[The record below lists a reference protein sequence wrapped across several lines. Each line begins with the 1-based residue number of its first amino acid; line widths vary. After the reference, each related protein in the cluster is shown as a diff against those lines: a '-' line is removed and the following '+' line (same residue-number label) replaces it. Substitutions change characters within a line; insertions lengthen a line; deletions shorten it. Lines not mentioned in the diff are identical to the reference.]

1 MLDWPEL
8 ESACLSCQKCA
19 LAETR
24 HNVVFGDGARNA
36 EVMFIGEGPGEQE
49 DQTGKPFVGKA
60 GKLLDAFIAGTGLT
74 RGEMYVTN
82 TVKFRPSRI
91 SKAGRVVNRTPTQ
104 EEIAAFLPFLKKEIA
119 QVNPACVVTLGN
131 VPLRAL
137 LGEKETI
144 GQAHGQMRRQEDRL
158 YFPMYHPA
166 SMIYNPGL
174 KAIFAQDMEKLGQ
187 LIKNIPIFNE

>member
-1 MLDWPEL
+1 MRL
-8 ESACLSCQKCA
+8 EKLKDEIRAMVKAVYPDREWVL
-19 LAETR
+19 
-24 HNVVFGDGARNA
+24 VFGEGPAQARLML
-36 EVMFIGEGPGEQE
+36 VGEAPGEQE
-49 DQTGKPFVGKA
+49 AMLGRPFVGKA

-74 RGEMYVTN
+74 RAQMYVTN
-82 TVKFRPSRI
+82 TVKFRPSRV

-119 QVNPACVVTLGN
+119 QVDPTCVVTLGN

-144 GQAHGQMRRQEDRL
+144 GQAHGQLRRQEDRL

-174 KAIFAQDMEKLGQ
+174 KAIFAQDMEKLSQ

>member
-1 MLDWPEL
+1 MRL
-8 ESACLSCQKCA
+8 EKLKEEIRAMVKEVYPDREWVL
-19 LAETR
+19 
-24 HNVVFGDGARNA
+24 VFGEGPAQARLML
-36 EVMFIGEGPGEQE
+36 VGEAPGEQE
-49 DQTGKPFVGKA
+49 AMLGRPFVGKA

-144 GQAHGQMRRQEDRL
+144 GQAHGQLRRQEDRL

-174 KAIFAQDMEKLGQ
+174 KAIFAQDLEKLGQ

>member
-1 MLDWPEL
+1 MRL
-8 ESACLSCQKCA
+8 EKLKDEIRAMVKAVYPDREWVL
-19 LAETR
+19 
-24 HNVVFGDGARNA
+24 VFGEGPAQARLML
-36 EVMFIGEGPGEQE
+36 VGEAPGEQE
-49 DQTGKPFVGKA
+49 AMLGRPFVGKA

-74 RGEMYVTN
+74 RAQMYVTN
-82 TVKFRPSRI
+82 TVKFRPSRV

-104 EEIAAFLPFLKKEIA
+104 EEIAAFQPFLKKEIA
-119 QVNPACVVTLGN
+119 QVDPACVVTLGN

-144 GQAHGQMRRQEDRL
+144 GQAHGQLRRQEDRL

-174 KAIFAQDMEKLGQ
+174 KAIFAQDMEKLSQ

>member
-1 MLDWPEL
+1 MRL
-8 ESACLSCQKCA
+8 EKLKDEIRAMVKAVYPDREWVL
-19 LAETR
+19 
-24 HNVVFGDGARNA
+24 VFGEGPAQARLML
-36 EVMFIGEGPGEQE
+36 VGEAPGEQE
-49 DQTGKPFVGKA
+49 AMLGRPFVGKA
-60 GKLLDAFIAGTGLT
+60 GKLLDAFITGTGLT
-74 RGEMYVTN
+74 RAQMYVTN
-82 TVKFRPSRI
+82 TVKFRPSRV

-119 QVNPACVVTLGN
+119 QVDPACVVTLGN

-174 KAIFAQDMEKLGQ
+174 KAIFAQDMEKLSQ

>member
-1 MLDWPEL
+1 MRL
-8 ESACLSCQKCA
+8 EKLKDEIRAMVKEVYPDREWVL
-19 LAETR
+19 
-24 HNVVFGDGARNA
+24 VFGEGPAQARLML
-36 EVMFIGEGPGEQE
+36 VGEAPGEQE
-49 DQTGKPFVGKA
+49 AMLGRPFVGKA

-119 QVNPACVVTLGN
+119 QVDPACVVTLGN

-174 KAIFAQDMEKLGQ
+174 KAIFAQDMEKLSQ

>member
-1 MLDWPEL
+1 MRL
-8 ESACLSCQKCA
+8 EKLKEEIRAMVKEVYPDREWVL
-19 LAETR
+19 
-24 HNVVFGDGARNA
+24 VFGEGPAQARLML
-36 EVMFIGEGPGEQE
+36 VGEAPGEQE
-49 DQTGKPFVGKA
+49 AMLGRPFVGKA

-119 QVNPACVVTLGN
+119 QVDPACVVTLGN

>member
-1 MLDWPEL
+1 MRL
-8 ESACLSCQKCA
+8 EKLTEEIRAMVTEVYPDREWVL
-19 LAETR
+19 
-24 HNVVFGDGARNA
+24 VFGEGPAQARLML
-36 EVMFIGEGPGEQE
+36 VGEAPGEQE
-49 DQTGKPFVGKA
+49 AMLGRPFVGKA

>member
-1 MLDWPEL
+1 MRL
-8 ESACLSCQKCA
+8 EKLKDEIRAMVKEVYPDREWVL
-19 LAETR
+19 
-24 HNVVFGDGARNA
+24 VFGEGPAQARLML
-36 EVMFIGEGPGEQE
+36 VGEAPGEQE
-49 DQTGKPFVGKA
+49 AMLGRPFVGKA

-166 SMIYNPGL
+166 SMIYNSGL

>member
-1 MLDWPEL
+1 MRL
-8 ESACLSCQKCA
+8 EKLKDEIRAMVKAVYPDREWVL
-19 LAETR
+19 
-24 HNVVFGDGARNA
+24 VFGEGPAQARLML
-36 EVMFIGEGPGEQE
+36 VGEAPGEQE
-49 DQTGKPFVGKA
+49 AMLGRPFVGKA

-82 TVKFRPSRI
+82 TVKFRPSRL
-91 SKAGRVVNRTPTQ
+91 SKAGRVVTRTPTQ

-144 GQAHGQMRRQEDRL
+144 GQAHGQLRRQEDRL

>member
-1 MLDWPEL
+1 MRL
-8 ESACLSCQKCA
+8 EKLKDEIRAMVKAVYPDREWVL
-19 LAETR
+19 
-24 HNVVFGDGARNA
+24 VFGEGPAQARLML
-36 EVMFIGEGPGEQE
+36 VGEAPGEQE
-49 DQTGKPFVGKA
+49 AMLGRPFVGKA

-82 TVKFRPSRI
+82 TVKLRPSRI

-119 QVNPACVVTLGN
+119 QVDPACVVTLGN

-174 KAIFAQDMEKLGQ
+174 KAIFAQDMEKLSQ

>member
-1 MLDWPEL
+1 MRL
-8 ESACLSCQKCA
+8 EKLKDEIRAMVKEVYPDREWVL
-19 LAETR
+19 
-24 HNVVFGDGARNA
+24 VFGEGPAQARLML
-36 EVMFIGEGPGEQE
+36 VGEAPGEQE
-49 DQTGKPFVGKA
+49 AMLGRPFVGKA

-104 EEIAAFLPFLKKEIA
+104 EEIVAFLPFLKKEIA

-144 GQAHGQMRRQEDRL
+144 GQAHGQLRRQEDRL

>member
-1 MLDWPEL
+1 MRL
-8 ESACLSCQKCA
+8 EKLKDEIRAMVKAVYPDREWVL
-19 LAETR
+19 
-24 HNVVFGDGARNA
+24 VFGEGPAQARLML
-36 EVMFIGEGPGEQE
+36 VGEAPGEQE
-49 DQTGKPFVGKA
+49 AMLGRPFVGKA

-74 RGEMYVTN
+74 RAEMYVTN

>member
-1 MLDWPEL
+1 MRL
-8 ESACLSCQKCA
+8 EKLKDEIRAMVKAVYPDREWVL
-19 LAETR
+19 
-24 HNVVFGDGARNA
+24 VFGEGPAQARLML
-36 EVMFIGEGPGEQE
+36 VGEAPGEQE
-49 DQTGKPFVGKA
+49 AMLGRPFVGKA
-60 GKLLDAFIAGTGLT
+60 GKLLDAFITGTGLT
-74 RGEMYVTN
+74 RAQMYVTN
-82 TVKFRPSRI
+82 TVKFRPSRV

-119 QVNPACVVTLGN
+119 QVDPACVVTLGN

-144 GQAHGQMRRQEDRL
+144 GQAHGQLRRQEDRL

-174 KAIFAQDMEKLGQ
+174 KAIFAQDMEKLSQ

>member
-1 MLDWPEL
+1 MRL
-8 ESACLSCQKCA
+8 EKLKDEIRAMVKAVYPDREWVL
-19 LAETR
+19 
-24 HNVVFGDGARNA
+24 VFGEGPAQARLML
-36 EVMFIGEGPGEQE
+36 VGEAPGEQE
-49 DQTGKPFVGKA
+49 AMLGRPFVGKA

-74 RGEMYVTN
+74 RAQMYVTN
-82 TVKFRPSRI
+82 TVKFRPSRV
-91 SKAGRVVNRTPTQ
+91 SKAGRVVNRPPTQ

-119 QVNPACVVTLGN
+119 QVDPTCVVTLGN

-144 GQAHGQMRRQEDRL
+144 GQAHGQLRRQEDRL

-174 KAIFAQDMEKLGQ
+174 KAIFAQDMEKLSQ

>member
-1 MLDWPEL
+1 MRL
-8 ESACLSCQKCA
+8 EKLKDEIRAMVKAVYPDREWVL
-19 LAETR
+19 
-24 HNVVFGDGARNA
+24 VFGEGPAQARLML
-36 EVMFIGEGPGEQE
+36 VGEAPGEQE
-49 DQTGKPFVGKA
+49 AMLGRPFVGKA

-74 RGEMYVTN
+74 RAQMYVTN
-82 TVKFRPSRI
+82 TVKFRPSRV

-119 QVNPACVVTLGN
+119 QVDPACVVTLGN

-144 GQAHGQMRRQEDRL
+144 GQAHGQLRRQEDRL

-174 KAIFAQDMEKLGQ
+174 KAIFAQDMEKLSQ

>member
-1 MLDWPEL
+1 MRL
-8 ESACLSCQKCA
+8 EKLKDEIRAMVKEVYPDREWVL
-19 LAETR
+19 
-24 HNVVFGDGARNA
+24 VFGEGPAQARLML
-36 EVMFIGEGPGEQE
+36 VGEAPGEQE
-49 DQTGKPFVGKA
+49 AMLGRPFVGKA

-119 QVNPACVVTLGN
+119 QVDPACVVTLGN

-144 GQAHGQMRRQEDRL
+144 GQAHGQLRRQEDRL

>member
-1 MLDWPEL
+1 MRL
-8 ESACLSCQKCA
+8 EKLKEEIRAMVKEVYPDREWVL
-19 LAETR
+19 
-24 HNVVFGDGARNA
+24 VFGEGPAQARLML
-36 EVMFIGEGPGEQE
+36 VGEAPGEQE
-49 DQTGKPFVGKA
+49 AMLGRPFVGKA

-119 QVNPACVVTLGN
+119 QVNTACVVTLGN

>member
-1 MLDWPEL
+1 MTL
-8 ESACLSCQKCA
+8 EKLKDEIRAMVKAVYPDREWVL
-19 LAETR
+19 
-24 HNVVFGDGARNA
+24 VFGEGPAQARLML
-36 EVMFIGEGPGEQE
+36 VGEAPGEQE
-49 DQTGKPFVGKA
+49 AMLGRPFVGKA
-60 GKLLDAFIAGTGLT
+60 GKLLDAFITGTGLT
-74 RGEMYVTN
+74 RAQMYVTN
-82 TVKFRPSRI
+82 TVKFRPSRV

-119 QVNPACVVTLGN
+119 QVDPTCVVTLGN

-144 GQAHGQMRRQEDRL
+144 GQAHGQLRRQEDRL

-174 KAIFAQDMEKLGQ
+174 KAIFAQDMEKLSQ

>member
-1 MLDWPEL
+1 MRL
-8 ESACLSCQKCA
+8 EKLKDEIHAMVKAVYPDREWVL
-19 LAETR
+19 
-24 HNVVFGDGARNA
+24 VFGEGPAQARLML
-36 EVMFIGEGPGEQE
+36 VGEAPGEQE
-49 DQTGKPFVGKA
+49 AMLGRPFVGKA

-74 RGEMYVTN
+74 RAQMYVTN
-82 TVKFRPSRI
+82 TVKFRPSRV

-104 EEIAAFLPFLKKEIA
+104 EDIAAFLPFLNKEIA
-119 QVNPACVVTLGN
+119 QVDPACVVTLGN

-144 GQAHGQMRRQEDRL
+144 GQAHGQLRRQEDRL

-174 KAIFAQDMEKLGQ
+174 KAIFAQDMEKLSQ

>member
-1 MLDWPEL
+1 MRL
-8 ESACLSCQKCA
+8 EKLKDEIRAMVKEVYPDREWVL
-19 LAETR
+19 
-24 HNVVFGDGARNA
+24 VFGEGPAQARLML
-36 EVMFIGEGPGEQE
+36 VGEAPGEQE
-49 DQTGKPFVGKA
+49 AMLGRPFVGKA

-104 EEIAAFLPFLKKEIA
+104 EEIAAFLPFRKKEIA
-119 QVNPACVVTLGN
+119 QVDPACVVTLGN

>member
-1 MLDWPEL
+1 MRL
-8 ESACLSCQKCA
+8 EKLKDEIRVMVKEVYPDREWV
-19 LAETR
+19 L
-24 HNVVFGDGARNA
+24 VFGEGPAQARLML
-36 EVMFIGEGPGEQE
+36 VGEAPGEQE
-49 DQTGKPFVGKA
+49 AMLGRPFVGKA
-60 GKLLDAFIAGTGLT
+60 GKLLDAFIAGTGLE
-74 RGEMYVTN
+74 REQMYVTN

>member
-1 MLDWPEL
+1 MRL
-8 ESACLSCQKCA
+8 EKLKDEIRAMVKAVYPDREWVL
-19 LAETR
+19 
-24 HNVVFGDGARNA
+24 VFGEGPAQARLML
-36 EVMFIGEGPGEQE
+36 VGEAPGEQE
-49 DQTGKPFVGKA
+49 AMLGRPFVGKA
-60 GKLLDAFIAGTGLT
+60 GKLLDAFITGTGLT
-74 RGEMYVTN
+74 RAQMYVTN
-82 TVKFRPSRI
+82 TVKFRPSRV

-119 QVNPACVVTLGN
+119 QVDPTCVVTLGN

-144 GQAHGQMRRQEDRL
+144 GQAHGQLRRQEDRL

-174 KAIFAQDMEKLGQ
+174 KAIFAQDMEKLSQ

>member
-1 MLDWPEL
+1 MRL
-8 ESACLSCQKCA
+8 EKLKEEIRAMVKEVYPDREWVL
-19 LAETR
+19 
-24 HNVVFGDGARNA
+24 VFGEGPAQARLML
-36 EVMFIGEGPGEQE
+36 VGEAPGEQE
-49 DQTGKPFVGKA
+49 AMLGRPFVGKA

-144 GQAHGQMRRQEDRL
+144 GQAHGQLRRQEDRL

>member
-1 MLDWPEL
+1 MRL
-8 ESACLSCQKCA
+8 EKLKDEIRAMVKEVYPDREWVL
-19 LAETR
+19 
-24 HNVVFGDGARNA
+24 VF
-36 EVMFIGEGPGEQE
+36 GEGPAQARLMLVGEAPGDQE
-49 DQTGKPFVGKA
+49 AMLGRPFVGKA

-119 QVNPACVVTLGN
+119 QVDPACVVTLGN

>member
-1 MLDWPEL
+1 MRL
-8 ESACLSCQKCA
+8 EKLKDEIRAMVKAVYPDREWVL
-19 LAETR
+19 
-24 HNVVFGDGARNA
+24 VFGEGPAQARLML
-36 EVMFIGEGPGEQE
+36 VGEAPGEQE
-49 DQTGKPFVGKA
+49 AMLGRPFVGKA
-60 GKLLDAFIAGTGLT
+60 GKLLDAFITGTGLT
-74 RGEMYVTN
+74 RAQMYVTN
-82 TVKFRPSRI
+82 TVKFRPSRV
-91 SKAGRVVNRTPTQ
+91 SNAGRVVNRTPTQ

-119 QVNPACVVTLGN
+119 QVDPACVVTLGN

-144 GQAHGQMRRQEDRL
+144 GQVHGQLRRQEDRL

-174 KAIFAQDMEKLGQ
+174 KAIFAQDMEKLSQ

>member
-1 MLDWPEL
+1 MRL
-8 ESACLSCQKCA
+8 EKLKDEICA
-19 LAETR
+19 MVKAVYPDREWVL
-24 HNVVFGDGARNA
+24 VFGEGPAQARLML
-36 EVMFIGEGPGEQE
+36 VGEAPGEQE
-49 DQTGKPFVGKA
+49 AMLGRPFVGKA

-74 RGEMYVTN
+74 RAEMYVTN
-82 TVKFRPSRI
+82 TVKFRPSRV

-119 QVNPACVVTLGN
+119 QVDPACVVTLGN

-144 GQAHGQMRRQEDRL
+144 GQAHGQLRRQEDRL

-174 KAIFAQDMEKLGQ
+174 KAIFAQDMEKMSQ

>member
-1 MLDWPEL
+1 MRL
-8 ESACLSCQKCA
+8 EKLKDEIRAMVKEVYPDREWVL
-19 LAETR
+19 
-24 HNVVFGDGARNA
+24 VFGEGPAQARLML
-36 EVMFIGEGPGEQE
+36 VGEAPGEQE
-49 DQTGKPFVGKA
+49 AMLGRPLVGKA

-119 QVNPACVVTLGN
+119 QVDPACVVTLGN

-144 GQAHGQMRRQEDRL
+144 GQAHGQLRRQEDRL

>member
-1 MLDWPEL
+1 MRL
-8 ESACLSCQKCA
+8 EKLKDEIRAMVKAVYPDREWVL
-19 LAETR
+19 
-24 HNVVFGDGARNA
+24 VFGEGPAQARLML
-36 EVMFIGEGPGEQE
+36 VGEAPGEQE
-49 DQTGKPFVGKA
+49 AMLGRPFVGKA
-60 GKLLDAFIAGTGLT
+60 GKLLDAFITGTGLT
-74 RGEMYVTN
+74 RAQMYVTN
-82 TVKFRPSRI
+82 TVKFRPSRV

-119 QVNPACVVTLGN
+119 QVDPTCVVTLGN

-144 GQAHGQMRRQEDRL
+144 GQAHGQLRRQEDRL

-174 KAIFAQDMEKLGQ
+174 KAIFAQDMERLSQ

>member
-1 MLDWPEL
+1 MRL
-8 ESACLSCQKCA
+8 EKLKEEIRAMVKEVYPDREWVL
-19 LAETR
+19 
-24 HNVVFGDGARNA
+24 VFGEGPAQARLML
-36 EVMFIGEGPGEQE
+36 VGEAPGEQE
-49 DQTGKPFVGKA
+49 AMLGRPFVGKA

-187 LIKNIPIFNE
+187 LIKNIPKFNE

>member
-1 MLDWPEL
+1 MRL
-8 ESACLSCQKCA
+8 EKLKDEIRAMVKEVYPDREWVL
-19 LAETR
+19 
-24 HNVVFGDGARNA
+24 VFGEGPAQARLML
-36 EVMFIGEGPGEQE
+36 VGEAPGEQE
-49 DQTGKPFVGKA
+49 AMLGRPFVGKA

-74 RGEMYVTN
+74 RAEMYVTN

-137 LGEKETI
+137 LGETETI

>member
-1 MLDWPEL
+1 MRL
-8 ESACLSCQKCA
+8 EKLKDEIRAMVKEVYPDREWVL
-19 LAETR
+19 
-24 HNVVFGDGARNA
+24 VFGEGPAQARLML
-36 EVMFIGEGPGEQE
+36 VGEAPGEQE
-49 DQTGKPFVGKA
+49 AMLGRPFVGKA

>member
-1 MLDWPEL
+1 MRL
-8 ESACLSCQKCA
+8 EKLKDEIHAMVKAVYPDREWVL
-19 LAETR
+19 
-24 HNVVFGDGARNA
+24 VFGEGPAQARLML
-36 EVMFIGEGPGEQE
+36 VGEAPGEQE
-49 DQTGKPFVGKA
+49 AMLGRPFVGKA

-74 RGEMYVTN
+74 RAQMYVTN
-82 TVKFRPSRI
+82 TVKFRPSRV

-119 QVNPACVVTLGN
+119 QVDPACVVTLGN

-144 GQAHGQMRRQEDRL
+144 GQAHGQLRRQEDRL

-174 KAIFAQDMEKLGQ
+174 KAIFAQDMEKLSQ

>member
-1 MLDWPEL
+1 MRL
-8 ESACLSCQKCA
+8 EKLKDEIRAMVKEVYPDREWVL
-19 LAETR
+19 
-24 HNVVFGDGARNA
+24 VFGEGPAQARLML
-36 EVMFIGEGPGEQE
+36 VGEAPGEQE
-49 DQTGKPFVGKA
+49 AMLGRPFVGKA

-74 RGEMYVTN
+74 RGKMYVTN

-144 GQAHGQMRRQEDRL
+144 GQAHGQLRRQEDRL

>member
-1 MLDWPEL
+1 MRL
-8 ESACLSCQKCA
+8 EKLKEEIRAMVKEVYPDREWVL
-19 LAETR
+19 
-24 HNVVFGDGARNA
+24 VFGEGPAQARLML
-36 EVMFIGEGPGEQE
+36 VGEAPGEQE
-49 DQTGKPFVGKA
+49 AMLGRPFVGKA

>member
-1 MLDWPEL
+1 MRL
-8 ESACLSCQKCA
+8 EKLKDEIRAMVKEVYPDREWVL
-19 LAETR
+19 
-24 HNVVFGDGARNA
+24 VFGEGPAQARLML
-36 EVMFIGEGPGEQE
+36 VGEAPGEQE
-49 DQTGKPFVGKA
+49 AMLGRPFVGKA

-74 RGEMYVTN
+74 TN

-144 GQAHGQMRRQEDRL
+144 GQAHGQLRRQEDRL

>member
-1 MLDWPEL
+1 MRLEKLKDEIRAMVKEVYPDREWEL
-8 ESACLSCQKCA
+8 
-19 LAETR
+19 
-24 HNVVFGDGARNA
+24 VFGEGPAQARLML
-36 EVMFIGEGPGEQE
+36 VGEAPGEQE
-49 DQTGKPFVGKA
+49 AMLGRPFVGKA